1 MCCAAFIIPSDV
13 SLLVNT
19 TVTVE
24 VGTVTID
31 TLKGALV
38 LELVVKV
45 VGVAIRPAVAV
56 GVGEGVFVGV
66 GVGVGVGVR
75 SVGQGAAS
83 TLITTASRPATGTK
97 ISSTCIVECSSVS
110 HR

>member
-1 MCCAAFIIPSDV
+1 
-13 SLLVNT
+13 
-19 TVTVE
+19 
-24 VGTVTID
+24 VTID

-56 GVGEGVFVGV
+56 GVGEGVFV